1 MSDIHALSGA
11 YAVDALDE
19 LERVGFERHLAGC
32 ATCRAEVASLRE
44 ATAAM
49 ADDVALAPP
58 PELRASV
65 LEEISR
71 VRPLPPHV
79 AGQPP
84 RGG

>member
-32 ATCRAEVASLRE
+32 ATCQAEVASLRE

-49 ADDVALAPP
+49 ADDAALAPP
-58 PELRASV
+58 PELRASCA
-65 LEEISR
+65 R
-71 VRPLPPHV
+71 GDHPRPP
-79 AGQPP
+79 AAARRRGQPP
-84 RGG
+84 GRR